1 MSPPR
6 RLSSRSSKKATAD
19 FGKPFIKPP
28 RAQNTIPVQYT
39 ETKPKD
45 AWATLVPSGDTCN
58 SLIPIYL
65 TDNTHYLGTQPE
77 DGVFKLTLES
87 TWYTVLSLNQD
98 GAVRVLDRDLMSK
111 QYVELKDGDYIR
123 FPSSKGYWYIYRIEI
138 DLKSKVMFHSV
149 YDIKGALGKGHFA
162 EVMLA
167 TPKNSIA
174 GNESKLQEYAVKI
187 IDKSNVSKNFNEQK
201 LHDEIIIMYKISHP
215 SLVRIYNLYNE
226 NDKLYLVMEYVKDG
240 EFFDFI
246 SQRKKLSEYETRIV
260 FKQLFEA
267 IKYLHGHRIA
277 HRDLKPENIL
287 MSSAAK
293 LEVKISDFGLSKLL
307 GPEHSLMK
315 TLCGTRLYVAP
326 EIIART
332 PNRSYGRAVDMWS
345 LGVILYVCLCGNLPF
360 ADELGPPS
368 LLDQIRLGK
377 YKFHSPAWD
386 DISVDAKNL
395 IKGLLTVNVKDRL
408 TVSQALAHP
417 FMQTLPLPQPISN
430 APILAHGN
438 ENIPQDKK
446 CTKSC
451 TEKILSKLTV
461 SSNADFADDEASFVT
476 AGIIELS
483 SSSSQSSGSEIQ
495 YLCCEAS
502 YFSEI

>member
-28 RAQNTIPVQYT
+28 RAQTTIAVQYAD
-39 ETKPKD
+39 TKPKD

-65 TDNTHYLGTQPE
+65 TDNNHYLGTQPE
-77 DGVFKLTLES
+77 DGVFKLTLEL
-87 TWYTVLSLNQD
+87 TWYTVLSLNKD
-98 GAVRVLDRDLMSK
+98 GAVRVLDRDLKSK

-149 YDIKGALGKGHFA
+149 YDIKGTLGKGHFA

-167 TPKNSIA
+167 TPKTSIA
-174 GNESKLQEYAVKI
+174 GNESNLQEYAVKI
-187 IDKSNVSKNFNEQK
+187 IDK
-201 LHDEIIIMYKISHP
+201 I
-215 SLVRIYNLYNE
+215 RIYNLYNE
-226 NDKLYLVMEYVKDG
+226 NDKLYLIMEYIKDG

-246 SQRKKLSEYETRIV
+246 TQRKKLSEYETRIV

-326 EIIART
+326 EVIART
-332 PNRSYGRAVDMWS
+332 PNR
-345 LGVILYVCLCGNLPF
+345 
-360 ADELGPPS
+360 
-368 LLDQIRLGK
+368 LLDQIRIGK

-386 DISVDAKNL
+386 DISDDAKNL

-408 TVSQALAHP
+408 TVSQALSHP
-417 FMQTLPLPQPISN
+417 FMQTLPLPQSISN
-430 APILAHGN
+430 APILVHEN
-438 ENIPQDKK
+438 ETTPQNNMYKK
-446 CTKSC
+446 SFTQ
-451 TEKILSKLTV
+451 KILSKHTDF
-461 SSNADFADDEASFVT
+461 SDADFADDEASFVT
-476 AGIIELS
+476 AGTVELS
-483 SSSSQSSGSEIQ
+483 SSSSQTSGSEIQ

-502 YFSEI
+502 YFSEF

>member
-6 RLSSRSSKKATAD
+6 RNSSRSSKKTTTD
-19 FGKPFIKPP
+19 FGKQFNKPL
-28 RAQNTIPVQYT
+28 RAQSTVSIQYT

-45 AWATLVPSGDTCN
+45 AWATLVPSGETCN

-65 TDNTHYLGTQPE
+65 TDNTHYLGAQPE
-77 DGVFKLTLES
+77 DGVFKSLLADPRID
-87 TWYTVLSLNQD
+87 VLHCAIFKEYKENIGTIVKLQNLSQD
-98 GAVRVLDRDLMSK
+98 GAVRVLDNDLMSK

-123 FPSSKGYWYIYRIEI
+123 FPSSKGHWYIYRIEI
-138 DLKSKVMFHSV
+138 DLKSKIMFHSI
-149 YDIKGALGKGHFA
+149 YDIKGTLGKGHFA
-162 EVMLA
+162 EVMLV

-174 GNESKLQEYAVKI
+174 GNESKLQQYAVKI
-187 IDKSNVSKNFNEQK
+187 IDKSNMTKNFNEQK
-201 LHDEIIIMYKISHP
+201 LHDEIIVMYKISHP

-226 NDKLYLVMEYVKDG
+226 NDKIYLIMEYVKDG

-246 SQRKKLSEYETRIV
+246 SQKKKLSEYETRIV
-260 FKQLFEA
+260 FKQLFDA

-326 EIIART
+326 EVIART

-360 ADELGPPS
+360 ADELGPPG
-368 LLDQIRLGK
+368 LLDQIRIGK

-386 DISVDAKNL
+386 NISDNAKDL
-395 IKGLLTVNVKDRL
+395 IKGLLTVN
-408 TVSQALAHP
+408 
-417 FMQTLPLPQPISN
+417 TLPLPRSISSSS
-430 APILAHGN
+430 ILTRGN
-438 ENIPQDKK
+438 EYIPK
-446 CTKSC
+446 TKSS
-451 TEKILSKLTV
+451 TRKSFSYTD
-461 SSNADFADDEASFVT
+461 SNFADDEASFVT
-476 AGIIELS
+476 AGTVELS
-483 SSSSQSSGSEIQ
+483 SSSFQSSDSDIQ
-495 YLCCEAS
+495 YLYETS
-502 YFSEI
+502 YFSVD